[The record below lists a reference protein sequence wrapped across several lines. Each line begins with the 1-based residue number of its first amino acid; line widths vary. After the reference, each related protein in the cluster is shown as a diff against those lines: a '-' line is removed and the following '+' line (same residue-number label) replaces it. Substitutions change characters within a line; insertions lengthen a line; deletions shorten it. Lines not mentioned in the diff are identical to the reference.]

1 MSRRVILT
9 SGKLQVVTDPEN
21 VKETGCI
28 YILKNTDRENH
39 FVYKLHCIKNKYYWI
54 ALWNSIVHIGAVNGY
69 KTIEHAIKAMIKEGY
84 SIEEYHFDEIF
95 NQ

>member
-1 MSRRVILT
+1 MENKRRTT
-9 SGKLQVVTDPEN
+9 SIKINPE
-21 VKETGCI
+21 I
-28 YILKNTDRENH
+28 WKN
-39 FVYKLHCIKNKYYWI
+39 FKLHCIKNKYYWI